1 MDNNWTIAESYTLP
15 SKGRVYKQ
23 QVNPDI
29 KIASM
34 TTEHEMRRLAHT
46 DTPYKAMADIID
58 DCLVVKPGISA
69 YDMCIGD
76 YQFLLHKLRIVT
88 YGSKYPITTVC
99 PYCNTINTNEIDL
112 ESLEVFEYDDAIKD
126 LMSVTLPRTKK
137 VIDLRMQTPRL
148 LESVELKKKEFIKK
162 NPNGADQSLVFL
174 LESLIDKVDNQVLD
188 TVQLSSFIRKL
199 PMADTNAIMQT
210 AEKLNSKVGI
220 NTILE
225 NECSVCGVDYK
236 SNFPITS
243 EFFRPT
249 VL

>member
-1 MDNNWTIAESYTLP
+1 MKDYTTAETFVLP
-15 SKGRVYKQ
+15 SGGKIYPCE
-23 QVNPDI
+23 VNPNVTLR
-29 KIASM
+29 SM
-34 TTEHEMRRLAHT
+34 TTADEMRRLSNTEA
-46 DTPYKAMADIID
+46 PYKLMCDMID
-58 DCLVVKPGISA
+58 DCMTEDIGISS
-69 YDMCIGD
+69 YDMCLGD

-112 ESLEVFEYDDAIKD
+112 ESLEIFEYDDSIKD

-137 VIDLRMQTPRL
+137 VVDLRMQTPRL
-148 LESVELKKKEFIKK
+148 LESVELKKKQFIKK